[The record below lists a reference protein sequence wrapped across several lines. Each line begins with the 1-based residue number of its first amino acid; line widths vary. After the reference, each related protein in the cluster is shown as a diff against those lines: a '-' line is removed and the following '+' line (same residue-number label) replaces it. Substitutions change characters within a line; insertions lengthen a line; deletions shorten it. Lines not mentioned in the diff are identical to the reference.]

1 MQSVGELVE
10 GLRKL
15 RTGALL
21 SIVSTILAFVGLAV
35 IFASVGFA
43 VSTDPNAIMAML
55 GTAAIGLGLLAATL
69 VLSLIAFILWFMATG
84 HFKRH
89 DPVKLGIGR
98 LGMILVV
105 VGIILVLAM
114 MVVIVVGA
122 VAGSLGVFVS
132 ALMGGIVIAVL
143 GGVLAFVGVIL
154 FALMLM
160 RLPETPKVD
169 SSLKTAGILYIIGM
183 ILSFILIGAVLM
195 LVAVILIYTGSGV
208 SIKALQVTAP
218 PPP

>member
-114 MVVIVVGA
+114 MVVDGCYSCRSCCRKP
-122 VAGSLGVFVS
+122 GSIRVCFDGRYS
-132 ALMGGIVIAVL
+132 
-143 GGVLAFVGVIL
+143 
-154 FALMLM
+154 
-160 RLPETPKVD
+160 D
-169 SSLKTAGILYIIGM
+169 CC
-183 ILSFILIGAVLM
+183 
-195 LVAVILIYTGSGV
+195 TGRGTGLCGSDT
-208 SIKALQVTAP
+208 IRTYADEVT
-218 PPP
+218 